1 MTDEDVWKLFTA
13 LKKAGVLEP
22 KEGIDEATVAIYRQ
36 VFEANG
42 VTYDDLGPAVG
53 KYLTHADNNFWP
65 TPGVFLRVS
74 RLLQTPEQQTE
85 KAWSELW
92 RIVKTVGRYPEA
104 GHEDRAL
111 NQAILTCG
119 GIQRFCDQSEEE
131 INYLKAE
138 FRSAY
143 QGALRRAPEDLPETW
158 AGEVNR
164 LNNIAGRQSNDER
177 ILIQYHQPV
186 AQLAYDPKSE
196 VLQIENSLHGR
207 EGIDRTPAMDPE
219 QAKLTFKALLGAAK
233 LKSDAEKTQ
242 REETRKNYEERMQTV
257 LHENAAKRIRKKRKP
272 EQCPPSLG
280 GSMGREGIDA

>member
-1 MTDEDVWKLFTA
+1 MTDKDIFQLFTA
-13 LKKAGVLEP
+13 LMKAGVLEP
-22 KEGIDEATVAIYRQ
+22 KDGIDESTVAIYRQ

-42 VTYDDLGPAVG
+42 ITVADLGPAVG

-74 RLLQTPEQQTE
+74 KLLETSEQQTE

-119 GIQRFCDQSEEE
+119 GIQRFCDQDEEQ
-131 INYLKAE
+131 INFLKAE

-143 QGALRRAPEDLPETW
+143 QGALRRAPEDLPECW

-164 LNNIAGRQSNDER
+164 LNNIAGRQSHDER
-177 ILIQYHQPV
+177 ILISYHQPV
-186 AQLAYDPKSE
+186 AQLGYDPKSGLE
-196 VLQIENSLHGR
+196 QIGS
-207 EGIDRTPAMDPE
+207 DRIPAMEPKE
-219 QAKLTFKALLGAAK
+219 AEATFKALIGAAK
-233 LKSDAEKTQ
+233 LKSDAEKTK
-242 REETRKNYEERMQTV
+242 REEARKAYEDRMQTL
-257 LHENAAKRIRKKRKP
+257 LHENAAKRIRRKRIT
-272 EQCPPSLG
+272 EHS
-280 GSMGREGIDA
+280 

>member
-1 MTDEDVWKLFTA
+1 MNEQAILQL
-13 LKKAGVLEP
+13 LKQL
-22 KEGIDEATVAIYRQ
+22 
-36 VFEANG
+36 EANYPPPPKG
-42 VTYDDLGPAVG
+42 ITEEVIQSWILVFQAKGIEAHQLPQALGQFLASEER
-53 KYLTHADNNFWP
+53 FFP
-65 TPGVFLRVS
+65 TPGVFLSVAKLTENS
-74 RLLQTPEQQTE
+74 DQQTE

-131 INYLKAE
+131 INFLKAE

-177 ILIQYHQPV
+177 ILISYHQPV
-186 AQLAYDPKSE
+186 AQLGYDPKSDQ
-196 VLQIENSLHGR
+196 LQIGS
-207 EGIDRTPAMDPE
+207 DRIPAMDPE
-219 QAKLTFKALLGAAK
+219 QAKSTFKALLGAAK

-242 REETRKNYEERMQTV
+242 REEARKDYEERMQTV
-257 LHENAAKRIRKKRKP
+257 LHENAARRIRKKRKHI
-272 EQCPPSLG
+272 ES
-280 GSMGREGIDA
+280 A

>member
-1 MTDEDVWKLFTA
+1 MTDEDVLKLFTA

-74 RLLQTPEQQTE
+74 KLLETSEQQTE

-131 INYLKAE
+131 INFLKAE

-164 LNNIAGRQSNDER
+164 LNNIAGRQSHDER

-186 AQLAYDPKSE
+186 AQLGYDPKSD
-196 VLQIENSLHGR
+196 LQLIGS
-207 EGIDRTPAMDPE
+207 DRTPAMDPE
-219 QAKLTFKALLGAAK
+219 QAKSTFKALLGAAK
-233 LKSDAEKTQ
+233 LKSDAEKTK
-242 REETRKNYEERMQTV
+242 REEARIAYEERMQTV
-257 LHENAAKRIRKKRKP
+257 LHENAARRIRKKRKHI
-272 EQCPPSLG
+272 ES
-280 GSMGREGIDA
+280 A